1 MWPYAEAMSLFRRQ
15 DASQSAGLSES
26 LELDFGGETVP
37 VRIRRNGQARKLTLR
52 VRAATRDVVLTTPPH
67 VSLAAI
73 FDFANRHREWVHTRL
88 GRLPDI
94 VPFVAGAMV
103 PLRGVPHRLIH
114 EPDKRG
120 TVWPGESDGDGPTLH
135 VAGDEPHMARR
146 VEDFLKREARQD
158 LVEAVGRH
166 ATALEVKIGR
176 ITLRDTASR
185 WGSCS
190 SRGDLSFSWRLIL
203 APPLVLDYLAA
214 HEVAHR
220 LELNHSP
227 RFWQLV
233 EQIFPARE
241 QAEAWLRMQGA
252 SLHRYGG

>member
-1 MWPYAEAMSLFRRQ
+1 MSLFRRL
-15 DASQSAGLSES
+15 DASQPASLSES
-26 LELDFGGETVP
+26 LELDLGGENVP

-52 VRAATRDVVLTTPPH
+52 VRAATRDVMLTAPPH
-67 VSLAAI
+67 VSLAFI
-73 FDFANRHREWVHTRL
+73 TDFANRNREWVRTRL
-88 GRLPDI
+88 SRLPDV

-103 PLRGVPHRLIH
+103 PLRGVPHRIIH

-120 TVWPGESDGDGPTLH
+120 TVWRGEMNGPTLH
-135 VAGDEPHMARR
+135 VAGEEPHIARR
-146 VEDFLKREARQD
+146 IGDFLKREARQD

-166 ATALEVKIGR
+166 AAALEVKIGR

-203 APPLVLDYLAA
+203 APPSVLDYLAA

-227 RFWQLV
+227 HFWRLV

-241 QAEAWLRMQGA
+241 EAEAWLRVHGA